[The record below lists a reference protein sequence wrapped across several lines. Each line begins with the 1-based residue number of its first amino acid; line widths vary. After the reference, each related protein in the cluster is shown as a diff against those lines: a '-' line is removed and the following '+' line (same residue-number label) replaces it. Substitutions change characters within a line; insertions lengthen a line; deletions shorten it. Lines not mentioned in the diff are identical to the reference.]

1 MAQRANITATEL
13 LALAPETPLDQ
24 EACVNFF
31 AECLRWSEIEHYE
44 PVYEVAWLGLTEQD
58 RLCKRNVHLLALKA
72 ELDAYIE
79 IYSVEDPEPEPEPP
93 VEPDIQEQK
102 LSEDSYYDYP
112 VKGPT
117 AGSPDITDMPALPG
131 TPTT

>member
-1 MAQRANITATEL
+1 MAQRANITAAEL
-13 LALAPETPLDQ
+13 LAMAPENPLDQ

-31 AECLRWSEIEHYE
+31 AECLRWSEIEKYE
-44 PVYEVAWLGLTEQD
+44 PVYEVSWMGLTEQD

-79 IYSVEDPEPEPEPP
+79 IYSIEQPTPEPETP
-93 VEPDIQEQK
+93 VEPDINTQS

-112 VKGPT
+112 TKGPRAT
-117 AGSPDITDMPALPG
+117 SPDIDDMPALP
-131 TPTT
+131 T